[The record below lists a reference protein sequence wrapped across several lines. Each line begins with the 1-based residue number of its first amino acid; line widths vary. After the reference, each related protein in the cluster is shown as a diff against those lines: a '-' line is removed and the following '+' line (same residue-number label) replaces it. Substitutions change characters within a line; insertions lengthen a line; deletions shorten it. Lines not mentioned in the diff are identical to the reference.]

1 MFNIAL
7 IGFGYWGP
15 NVARN
20 IHANKNLN
28 LYAICDYKADRLEKA
43 KNVYIAQ
50 TTYETNYKE
59 LLSNPDIQA
68 IAIAVETSSHYQL
81 TKEALLAGKHVY
93 VEKPFTST
101 VEEAEELKIL
111 ADKRGLIIHVDHIM
125 IFHPIIRKIKSLLE
139 QNEIGDILYIDA
151 MRMNLGQIKKDV
163 SAMWDLAIHDLS
175 IIDYLTNG
183 KEPHYISAIGEK
195 YYNPKESLCFLTMRY
210 DGFIS
215 HIQSSW
221 ISPLKERKIIITGTK
236 KMIVYDDMKTSE
248 KIMIYDKG
256 VHVVSGENIEYQDY
270 VVKTREGDVWSPY
283 VIQEDALFNSIE
295 HFRKS
300 IYNHTQSISNPAQAI
315 RLLKILGEADVL
327 LRINSKT

>member
-15 NVARN
+15 NVAKN
-20 IHANKNLN
+20 IHVNKGLN
-28 LYAICDYKADRLEKA
+28 LFAICDYKSDRLKKA
-43 KNVYIAQ
+43 QSIYIEQ
-50 TTYETNYKE
+50 TRYETDYKK
-59 LLSNPDIQA
+59 LLSDSNIQA

-101 VEEAEELKIL
+101 VDEAEELKAL
-111 ADKRGLIIHVDHIM
+111 ADKLGLIIHIDHIM
-125 IFHPIIRKIKSLLE
+125 IFHPIIRKIKNLIES
-139 QNEIGDILYIDA
+139 NEVGEILYIDA

-183 KEPHYISAIGEK
+183 KEPNYISAIGEK

-221 ISPLKERKIIITGTK
+221 ISPLKERKIIVAGTK
-236 KMIVYDDMKTSE
+236 KMIVYDDMKVSE
-248 KIMIYDKG
+248 KVMVYDKG
-256 VHVVSGENIEYQDY
+256 VNIISGTDVEYQDY
-270 VVKTREGDVWSPY
+270 VVKTREGDVWIPF
-283 VIQEDALFNSIE
+283 IPQEDALFNSLN
-295 HFRKS
+295 HFYESVINKKPS
-300 IYNHTQSISNPAQAI
+300 IADPSQAI
-315 RLLKILGEADVL
+315 RLLKILEIADK
-327 LRINSKT
+327 NMKKDNQ

>member
-50 TTYETNYKE
+50 TTYEANYEK

-68 IAIAVETSSHYQL
+68 IAIAVETSGHYKL

-111 ADKRGLIIHVDHIM
+111 ADKLGLVVHVDHIM
-125 IFHPIIRKIKSLLE
+125 IFHPIIRKIKNLLE
-139 QNEIGDILYIDA
+139 KNEIGEILYFDA

-175 IIDYLTNG
+175 ITDYLTCG
-183 KEPHYISAIGEK
+183 KEPDYINAIGK
-195 YYNPKESLCFLTMRY
+195 NYYNPKESLCFLTMRY

-221 ISPLKERKIIITGTK
+221 ISPLKERKIIIAGTK
-236 KMIVYDDMKTSE
+236 KMIVYDDMKVSE
-248 KIMIYDKG
+248 KMMVYDKG
-256 VHVVSGENIEYQDY
+256 VNIISGTNVEYQDY
-270 VVKTREGDVWSPY
+270 VVKTREGDVWVPY
-283 VIQEDALFNSIE
+283 IPQEDALFNSIN
-295 HFRKS
+295 HFHESVINDKHS
-300 IYNHTQSISNPAQAI
+300 IADPSQAI
-315 RLLKILGEADVL
+315 RLLKILEAADKDMS
-327 LRINSKT
+327 RGN